1 MPMPL
6 PLKAGAL
13 YFALTFGAGFMLG
26 AARVLWLAPR
36 LGERT
41 AELLES
47 PVMLVVTIF
56 AARWVIRRLRV
67 PLAPAVRLAMGLVA
81 LALLLSV
88 ELSVVLWLRGLTIDQ
103 YFARRDPLAG
113 AVYVAM
119 LAVFAVMPL
128 LVARR

>member
-56 AARWVIRRLRV
+56 AARWVIRRLRM
-67 PLAPAVRLAMGLVA
+67 PPAPAVRLGWG
-81 LALLLSV
+81 S
-88 ELSVVLWLRGLTIDQ
+88 SHS
-103 YFARRDPLAG
+103 FC
-113 AVYVAM
+113 
-119 LAVFAVMPL
+119 
-128 LVARR
+128 

>member
-67 PLAPAVRLAMGLVA
+67 PLAPAVRLGMGLVA

-103 YFARRDPLAG
+103 YFARRDPVAG

>member
-1 MPMPL
+1 
-6 PLKAGAL
+6 
-13 YFALTFGAGFMLG
+13 
-26 AARVLWLAPR
+26 
-36 LGERT
+36 
-41 AELLES
+41 
-47 PVMLVVTIF
+47 MLVVTIF

-67 PLAPAVRLAMGLVA
+67 PLAPAVRLGMGLVA

-103 YFARRDPLAG
+103 YFARRDPVAG